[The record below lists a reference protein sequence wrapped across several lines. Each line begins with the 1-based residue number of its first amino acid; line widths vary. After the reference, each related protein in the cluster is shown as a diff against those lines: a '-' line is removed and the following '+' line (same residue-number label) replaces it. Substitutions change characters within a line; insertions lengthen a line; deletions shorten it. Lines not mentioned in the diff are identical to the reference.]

1 MSSSAQTDNFS
12 TIKIIIERQII
23 NVLDFLFTD
32 SQINEIEVV
41 QVSRYVLKNI
51 DTTNSVSDLFKQTRQ
66 FVNQYP
72 LFKENLSK
80 TITALNKSYGNW

>member
-1 MSSSAQTDNFS
+1 MSSSSQTDNFS
-12 TIKIIIERQII
+12 NIKIIIERQII

-32 SQINEIEVV
+32 NQINEIEVV

-51 DTTNSVSDLFKQTRQ
+51 DSTNSIPDLFKQTRQ

-72 LFKENLSK
+72 LFKDNLSK
-80 TITALNKSYGNW
+80 TITALNKSYAN